1 MQARFLVLALAAAS
15 TVRAQFVDLATT
27 TDGSVLY
34 FASSLRQKG
43 TSQPLHGKIFRYDAK
58 GLSLYTARQSIA
70 VSTELNRTLT
80 NYFDLSMP
88 QVSGDGSRVLYT
100 GRAYCSGRGCAP
112 ALYFQ
117 TEPFQLEG
125 QVRLS
130 RNGRYAICSV
140 QGLDCRLSDLET
152 GESSRVPPPGNE
164 LGRIRAIADDGT
176 FPFITNTFL
185 YVRRKGV
192 DTQLTSLA
200 VEEPVQPIIDPA
212 ATKSVFTARWQVP
225 NDTFSRIREANLAT
239 GGFGRSSKATGI

>member
-43 TSQPLHGKIFRYDAK
+43 TTQPLHGKIFRYDAK

-100 GRAYCSGRGCAP
+100 AGPTGSDAV
-112 ALYFQ
+112 AL
-117 TEPFQLEG
+117 
-125 QVRLS
+125 RLCTFRQS
-130 RNGRYAICSV
+130 
-140 QGLDCRLSDLET
+140 LS
-152 GESSRVPPPGNE
+152 SW
-164 LGRIRAIADDGT
+164 
-176 FPFITNTFL
+176 
-185 YVRRKGV
+185 K
-192 DTQLTSLA
+192 
-200 VEEPVQPIIDPA
+200 
-212 ATKSVFTARWQVP
+212 AR
-225 NDTFSRIREANLAT
+225 
-239 GGFGRSSKATGI
+239 FG